1 MSATPPAPLLTRLS
15 PGACVALVW
24 ATLLPFSLIRYFTLP
39 DGYRIYRPGG
49 ITQTV
54 LARTDLLIPG
64 PWNSACLLLS
74 VLMSVAGCILL
85 RRRPM
90 TAQALLLAGTV
101 LEAMGLTEL
110 TLQES
115 LASCIA
121 LGFITVSCPRRS
133 SLAALAL
140 TIGVVYVYAAVR
152 LFHGW
157 GVEQSTELTVALTAV
172 VAWTIGNSIRQNRD
186 HAETV
191 RTQAIARAVTEERL
205 RIAREVHDMV
215 AHSTGLVAL
224 QAGAASR
231 VIETQPL
238 EARKA
243 LTAIETTSRETLTG
257 LQRMLGLL
265 REAGPGPGTG
275 TGTAPTPGPAP
286 GLADVEQ
293 LAATTADAG
302 VRVDVQWRG
311 AQRNLPELIELSAFR
326 IIQEAVTNVVRHA
339 QTPSCR
345 VSVDYRDE
353 HLVIEVVDGGRGH
366 GGHGHGGPAS
376 ANGYGIVGMRERVGL
391 LHGDFSAGPRPEGGF
406 RVAAR
411 LPVPAAA

>member
-1 MSATPPAPLLTRLS
+1 MPATPTAPLLTRLS
-15 PGACVALVW
+15 PGACVALAWGAV
-24 ATLLPFSLIRYFTLP
+24 LPFSLIRYATLP
-39 DGYRIYRPGG
+39 NGYLIYRPLGG
-49 ITQTV
+49 TAEMVRRST
-54 LARTDLLIPG
+54 ADLLIPG
-64 PWNSACLLLS
+64 PWNSACLVASILA
-74 VLMSVAGCILL
+74 SVAGCVLL

-90 TAQALLLAGTV
+90 PAQALLLSGTV
-101 LEAMGLTEL
+101 LEAMALTEL

-115 LASCIA
+115 LASCVA
-121 LGFITVSCPRRS
+121 LGFITAICPRRA

-140 TIGVVYVYAAVR
+140 TVGVVYVYAAVR
-152 LFHGW
+152 LLHGW
-157 GVEQSTELTVALTAV
+157 RVEQSTELAVALTAV
-172 VAWTIGNSIRQNRD
+172 VAWTIGNTIRQNRD

-191 RTQAIARAVTEERL
+191 RAQATARAVTEERL

-257 LQRMLGLL
+257 LQRTLGML
-265 REAGPGPGTG
+265 REAE
-275 TGTAPTPGPAP
+275 AENASAP

-302 VRVDVQWRG
+302 VRVDVQWHGER
-311 AQRNLPELIELSAFR
+311 RRLPELIDLSAFR

-339 QTPSCR
+339 DTRSCR
-345 VSVDYRDE
+345 VSVEYRDE
-353 HLVIEVVDGGRGH
+353 HLVIEVLDSGRGH
-366 GGHGHGGPAS
+366 RGPAS
-376 ANGYGIVGMRERVGL
+376 ATGYGIVGMRERVGL
-391 LHGDFSAGPRPEGGF
+391 LHGDFTAGPRPEGGF

-411 LPVPAAA
+411 LPLPAAAAA

>member
-1 MSATPPAPLLTRLS
+1 MPATPSAPLLTRLS

-24 ATLLPFSLIRYFTLP
+24 AAVLPFSLIRYSTLP

-49 ITQTV
+49 TTPTV
-54 LARTDLLIPG
+54 VGRTELLVPG
-64 PWNSACLLLS
+64 PWNSACLVVS
-74 VLMSVAGCILL
+74 VLVSVAGFVLL

-90 TAQALLLAGTV
+90 TAQALLLSGTV

-115 LASCIA
+115 LASCVA

-191 RTQAIARAVTEERL
+191 RVQAIARAVTEERL

-224 QAGAASR
+224 QAGAAGR

-265 REAGPGPGTG
+265 REAGPGAG
-275 TGTAPTPGPAP
+275 PTPGPAQGPAAGPAP

-293 LAATTADAG
+293 LAAATADAG

-311 AQRNLPELIELSAFR
+311 EQRSLPELIELSAFR

-339 QTPSCR
+339 GARSCR
-345 VSVDYRDE
+345 VSVDYREE
-353 HLVIEVVDGGRGH
+353 HLVIEVVDSGRGC
-366 GGHGHGGPAS
+366 GGPPS
-376 ANGYGIVGMRERVGL
+376 ATGYGIVGMRERVGL
-391 LHGDFSAGPRPEGGF
+391 LHGDFTAGPRPEGGF

>member
-1 MSATPPAPLLTRLS
+1 MPATPPAPLVTRLT
-15 PGACVALVW
+15 PGVCVALAWGAV
-24 ATLLPFSLIRYFTLP
+24 LPFSLIRYATLP
-39 DGYRIYRPGG
+39 DGYLIYRPTGAG
-49 ITQTV
+49 ETI
-54 LARTDLLIPG
+54 LRRSDLLIPG
-64 PWNSACLLLS
+64 PWNSACLVASIL
-74 VLMSVAGCILL
+74 VSVAGFFLL

-90 TAQALLLAGTV
+90 PAQALLLSGTV
-101 LEAMGLTEL
+101 LEAMALTEL

-115 LASCIA
+115 LACCVA
-121 LGFITVSCPRRS
+121 LGFIAAIRPRRS

-140 TIGVVYVYAAVR
+140 TVGVVYVYAVVR
-152 LFHGW
+152 LLHGW
-157 GVEQSTELTVALTAV
+157 HVEQSTELAVALTAV
-172 VAWTIGNSIRQNRD
+172 VAWMIGNSIRQNRD
-186 HAETV
+186 HVETV
-191 RTQAIARAVTEERL
+191 RVQAIAQAVTAERL

-257 LQRMLGLL
+257 LQQMLGML
-265 REAGPGPGTG
+265 READSGTD
-275 TGTAPTPGPAP
+275 PAP
-286 GLADVEQ
+286 GLANVGH
-293 LAATTADAG
+293 LAATTAEAG

-311 AQRNLPELIELSAFR
+311 EQRHLPELIDLSAFR

-339 QTPSCR
+339 DTPSCR
-345 VSVDYRDE
+345 VSVDYRKE
-353 HLVIEVVDGGRGH
+353 HLVIEVLDSGRGH
-366 GGHGHGGPAS
+366 GVSAS
-376 ANGYGIVGMRERVGL
+376 ATGYGIVGMRERVGL
-391 LHGDFSAGPRPEGGF
+391 LHGDFTAGPRPGGGF

>member
-1 MSATPPAPLLTRLS
+1 MPATPPAPLLTRLS
-15 PGACVALVW
+15 PGACVALAWGAV
-24 ATLLPFSLIRYFTLP
+24 LPFSLIRYATLP
-39 DGYRIYRPGG
+39 NGYLIYRPPGG
-49 ITQTV
+49 TAEVVRRST
-54 LARTDLLIPG
+54 ADLLIPG
-64 PWNSACLLLS
+64 PWNSACLVAS
-74 VLMSVAGCILL
+74 IVVSVAGCVLL

-90 TAQALLLAGTV
+90 PAQALLLSGTV
-101 LEAMGLTEL
+101 LEAMALTEL

-115 LASCIA
+115 LASCVA
-121 LGFITVSCPRRS
+121 LGFITAICPRRS

-140 TIGVVYVYAAVR
+140 TVGVVYVYAAVR
-152 LFHGW
+152 LLHGW
-157 GVEQSTELTVALTAV
+157 RVEQSTELAVALTAV

-191 RTQAIARAVTEERL
+191 RVQAIARAVTEERL

-257 LQRMLGLL
+257 LQRMLGML
-265 REAGPGPGTG
+265 READFGTD
-275 TGTAPTPGPAP
+275 PAP
-286 GLADVEQ
+286 GLAPGLANVEQ
-293 LAATTADAG
+293 LAAATADAG
-302 VRVDVQWRG
+302 VRVDVQWHG
-311 AQRNLPELIELSAFR
+311 EQRHLPELIDLSAFR

-339 QTPSCR
+339 DTRSCR
-345 VSVDYRDE
+345 VSVEYRDE
-353 HLVIEVVDGGRGH
+353 HLVIEVLDSGR
-366 GGHGHGGPAS
+366 GHGGPAS
-376 ANGYGIVGMRERVGL
+376 ATGYGIVGMRERVGL
-391 LHGDFSAGPRPEGGF
+391 LHGDFTAGPRPEGGF

>member
-1 MSATPPAPLLTRLS
+1 MPATPLAPLVTRLS
-15 PGACVALVW
+15 PGVCVALAWGAV
-24 ATLLPFSLIRYFTLP
+24 LPFSLIRYATLP
-39 DGYRIYRPGG
+39 NGYLIYKPGG
-49 ITQTV
+49 TGAVI
-54 LARTDLLIPG
+54 LRNRNADLLIPG
-64 PWNSACLLLS
+64 PWNSACLVVS
-74 VLMSVAGCILL
+74 VLVSVAGFVLL

-90 TAQALLLAGTV
+90 PAQALLLSGTV
-101 LEAMGLTEL
+101 LEAMALTEL

-115 LASCIA
+115 LASCVA
-121 LGFITVSCPRRS
+121 LGFITATCSRRS
-133 SLAALAL
+133 SLAALGL
-140 TIGVVYVYAAVR
+140 TVGVVYVYAAVR
-152 LFHGW
+152 LLHGW
-157 GVEQSTELTVALTAV
+157 RVEQSTELAVALTAV
-172 VAWTIGNSIRQNRD
+172 VAWMIGNSIRQNRD
-186 HAETV
+186 HVETV
-191 RTQAIARAVTEERL
+191 RVQAIAQAVTAERL

-257 LQRMLGLL
+257 LQRMLGML
-265 REAGPGPGTG
+265 REAEFD
-275 TGTAPTPGPAP
+275 TAPAP
-286 GLADVEQ
+286 GLANVEQ

-311 AQRNLPELIELSAFR
+311 EPRRLPELIDLSAFR

-339 QTPSCR
+339 GTRSCR

-353 HLVIEVVDGGRGH
+353 HLVIEVLDSGR
-366 GGHGHGGPAS
+366 GHGGPAS
-376 ANGYGIVGMRERVGL
+376 STGGYGIVGMRERVGL
-391 LHGDFSAGPRPEGGF
+391 LHGDFTAGPRPEGGF

-411 LPVPAAA
+411 LPVPVAA